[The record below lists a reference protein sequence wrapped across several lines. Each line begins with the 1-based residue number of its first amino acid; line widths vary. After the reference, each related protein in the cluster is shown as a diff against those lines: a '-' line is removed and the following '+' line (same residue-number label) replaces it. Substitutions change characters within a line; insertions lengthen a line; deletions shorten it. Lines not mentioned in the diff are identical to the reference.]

1 MTKDEAAYDNA
12 TARQL
17 QYQGLIGQSGQEVV
31 RGCLTSR
38 SDNAIT
44 YMRQRRKEL
53 VVKLQALADLQSELA
68 NIDKAL
74 AALGDV
80 P

>member
-1 MTKDEAAYDNA
+1 MDIKDWNQQGMQGGALQGRSYEAYA
-12 TARQL
+12 TP
-17 QYQGLIGQSGQEVV
+17 
-31 RGCLTSR
+31 R

-53 VVKLQALADLQSELA
+53 VLKLQALAGLQSELA

-74 AALGDV
+74 AALGDE